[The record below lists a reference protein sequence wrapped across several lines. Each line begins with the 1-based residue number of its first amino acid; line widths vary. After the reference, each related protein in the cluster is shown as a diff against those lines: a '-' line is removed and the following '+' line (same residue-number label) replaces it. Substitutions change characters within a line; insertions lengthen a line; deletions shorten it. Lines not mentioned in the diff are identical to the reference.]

1 MHKYIYIYTNR
12 CGKHKVILGPVGC
25 AQSARPTGKKE
36 NEGMTAEMLGHLY
49 SMDWTLSDWDDVDQP
64 ATYKQ
69 MFPSIFYALT

>member
-49 SMDWTLSDWDDVDQP
+49 SMDWTLSD
-64 ATYKQ
+64 
-69 MFPSIFYALT
+69 